1 MSFLYFTCV
10 KILHKHLQLY
20 SIINFSLP
28 SFVIQKKADMSR
40 VSVEFIVNTERSVC
54 HATDAFPAK

>member
-1 MSFLYFTCV
+1 MCV
-10 KILHKHLQLY
+10 KILHMHLQLY
-20 SIINFSLP
+20 SVVNFSLP
-28 SFVIQKKADMSR
+28 SFVIQKEADMSC